1 MSHRSFTG
9 LGVCAGIA
17 FGRIHLV
24 DRRRVTAPHF
34 HLEPERRPQ
43 ELARFEAAV
52 RESGRQLDDLEVRA
66 AGTGLRQVQ
75 ALLQAHAMILKD
87 AALLD
92 ATRHRITE
100 EGLNAEWALQD
111 TVRELK
117 QLFDRLDHDYF
128 RERRSDID
136 VVGDRLMRNLVG
148 AETEILGNISE
159 DAVVVAYDL
168 SPADTVA
175 LAKFKAK
182 AFVTESGGPTS
193 HTAILARALDV
204 PCVLN
209 VHGIMDVAGF
219 GDDVIVDGMG
229 GEVVLRPD
237 RVALSRYKGL
247 QKRRNKA
254 RDALLADRELPAETT
269 DGEVVSLLG
278 NIEVSQEI
286 DGVLAA
292 GGEGVG
298 LYRTEFLYIEQPSLR
313 GADQH
318 YEAYARVVE
327 RMAGHPVTIRTVD
340 IGGDKFLRR
349 ATDEEDTRAALS
361 PPPAEN
367 PALGLRAIRL
377 SLRDSGPFREQLE
390 GILRAGVHGKAQ
402 VLLPLVTEVEE
413 LRRTR
418 QIITELENELEAKG
432 RPHVKNIAV
441 GIMVETPGSAVVA
454 DLLAKEADFLAI
466 GTNDLVQYTLAT
478 DRTNEDVA
486 YLYRPCHPAVLRLID
501 AVCRGAESQGI
512 PARICGEM
520 ASDPFH
526 TPLLIGLGLRA
537 FSMTARSIP
546 VVKRMVRRLDAAE
559 CREFAQEAL
568 KMSSARDVETALT
581 ERLKAWAPELFAGG

>member
-1 MSHRSFTG
+1 MTEGRFNG

-17 FGRIHLV
+17 FGKVHLV

-34 HLEPERRPQ
+34 HVLEGRRDV
-43 ELARFEAAV
+43 ELNRFEAAV
-52 RESGRQLDDLEVRA
+52 RCSEEQLDDLKDRA
-66 AGTGLRQVQ
+66 ATSGLKQVQ
-75 ALLQAHAMILKD
+75 SLLQAHAMILRD
-87 AALLD
+87 AALQD
-92 ATRHRITE
+92 ATRHRILE

-193 HTAILARALDV
+193 PTAILARALDV

-209 VHGIMDVAGF
+209 VHGIMEVAGF

-237 RVALSRYKGL
+237 KAQLTRYRGL
-247 QKRRNKA
+247 QKRRKKA
-254 RDALLADRELPAETT
+254 RDALLADRDLPSLTA
-269 DGEVVSLLG
+269 DGQAVSLLG
-278 NIEVSQEI
+278 NIEVTQEI
-286 DGVLAA
+286 EGVLAA
-292 GGEGVG
+292 GGQGVG
-298 LYRTEFLYIEQPSLR
+298 LYRTEFLYIEQPNLR

-318 YEAYARVVE
+318 YEAYARVVD
-327 RMAGHPVTIRTVD
+327 RMAGRVVTIRTVD

-361 PPPAEN
+361 PPHAEN

-377 SLRDSGPFREQLE
+377 SLRDEGPFREQLE
-390 GILRAGVHGKAQ
+390 GILRAGAHGKVQ

-413 LRRTR
+413 IRRTR
-418 QIITELENELEAKG
+418 ALITELEAELEAKG
-432 RPHVKNIAV
+432 RPHTKNIPV
-441 GIMVETPGSAVVA
+441 GIMVETPASAVVA

-520 ASDPFH
+520 AADPFH
-526 TPLLIGLGLRA
+526 TPLLIGLGLRS

-546 VVKRMVRRLDAAE
+546 VVKRMIRRLNAAE
-559 CREFAQEAL
+559 CKEFAQDAL
-568 KMSSARDVETALT
+568 RMSCAKDVELALT
-581 ERLKAWAPELFAGG
+581 ARLKA

>member
-1 MSHRSFTG
+1 MSEQSFTG

-17 FGRIHLV
+17 FGKVHLV

-34 HLEPERRPQ
+34 HVVPERRAQ
-43 ELARFEAAV
+43 EILRFEAAV
-52 RESGRQLDDLEVRA
+52 KVSEQQLDDLDSRA
-66 AGTGLRQVQ
+66 AGTGLGQVQ
-75 ALLQAHAMILKD
+75 ALLQAHKMILRD

-92 ATRHRITE
+92 ATRQRISD
-100 EGLNAEWALQD
+100 EGMNAEWALQD

-128 RERRSDID
+128 KERRSDID
-136 VVGDRLMRNLVG
+136 VVGDRLMRNLIG
-148 AETEILGNISE
+148 AETELLGNISE

-168 SPADTVA
+168 SPADTVS

-219 GDDVIVDGMG
+219 GDDVIVDGMA

-237 RVALSRYKGL
+237 KVASSRFKGVA
-247 QKRRNKA
+247 RRREKA
-254 RDALLADRELPAETT
+254 RDALLVDRDLPAETT
-269 DGEVVSLLG
+269 DGVQISLLG
-278 NIEVSQEI
+278 NIEVTQEI
-286 DGVLAA
+286 EGILTA

-313 GADQH
+313 GADAH
-318 YEAYARVVE
+318 YAAYARVAE
-327 RMAGHPVTIRTVD
+327 RMKGHVVTIRTVD

-377 SLRDSGPFREQLE
+377 SLRDEGPFREQLE
-390 GILRAGVHGKAQ
+390 GILRAAVHGKVQ
-402 VLLPLVTEVEE
+402 VLLPLVTELEE

-418 QIITELENELEAKG
+418 QIITELEADLEARG
-432 RPHVKNIAV
+432 RPHVKNIPV
-441 GIMVETPGSAVVA
+441 GIMVETPASAVVA
-454 DLLAKEADFLAI
+454 DLLAREADFLAI

-478 DRTNEDVA
+478 DRSNEDVA

-501 AVCRGAESQGI
+501 SVCRGADSQGI

-520 ASDPFH
+520 AADPFH
-526 TPLLIGLGLRA
+526 TPLLIGLGLRS

-546 VVKRMVRRLDAAE
+546 VVKRMIRRLSAAE

-568 KMSSARDVETALT
+568 KMSCARDVETALA
-581 ERLKAWAPELFAGG
+581 ERLKAWSPELFAGG